1 MDFVYVR
8 LKEMR
13 QSLGLS
19 QKEVCA
25 KLGMLQ
31 PTYAKLESGTTKDM
45 RISTLAHICKTFNVS
60 ADWLMGLGDSEN
72 GGI

>member
-1 MDFVYVR
+1 MEVVQVK

-13 QSLGLS
+13 QKLGLS
-19 QKEVCA
+19 QKEACE

-60 ADWLMGLGDSEN
+60 ADWLMGLKEEE
-72 GGI
+72 